1 MIPGIDL
8 IEFIKLVS
16 AIGVMAVIFAETG
29 LMIGFFLPG
38 DSLLFTAGF
47 LTYSGL
53 LNINIHVLV
62 PMLFIAAVIGNSTG
76 YIIGRKVG
84 PRIFKKPDAKLFK
97 KEYVQRAQD
106 FYDQNG
112 GKTIILAQFIPIVR
126 TFAPVVAG
134 VGKMDFRKFISFNI
148 IGAIF
153 WTGGVTYAGYYLGSW
168 FESVGLEIDQI
179 LLPMIVGIV
188 LLSIA
193 PIAHRVLKDKKNRD
207 AIKKSFV
214 AKFKILFKI
223 KK

>member
-16 AIGVMAVIFAETG
+16 AIGVMAVIFSETG

-62 PMLFIAAVIGNSTG
+62 PLLFVAAVLGNSTG
-76 YIIGRKVG
+76 YLIGKRVG
-84 PRIFKKPDAKLFK
+84 PKVFKKQDAKLFK
-97 KEYVQRAQD
+97 MEYVERAQD
-106 FYDQNG
+106 FYDKNG
-112 GKTIILAQFIPIVR
+112 GKAIILAQFIPIVR

-134 VGKMDFRKFISFNI
+134 VGKMDFRKFITFNI

-168 FESVGLEIDQI
+168 FESMGLNIDQI
-179 LLPMIVGIV
+179 LLPIVIGIV
-188 LLSIA
+188 LLSVL
-193 PIAHRVLKDKKNRD
+193 PIASRVLKDKKTRD
-207 AIKKSFV
+207 AIKTSLVFH
-214 AKFKILFKI
+214 FKTLFKI